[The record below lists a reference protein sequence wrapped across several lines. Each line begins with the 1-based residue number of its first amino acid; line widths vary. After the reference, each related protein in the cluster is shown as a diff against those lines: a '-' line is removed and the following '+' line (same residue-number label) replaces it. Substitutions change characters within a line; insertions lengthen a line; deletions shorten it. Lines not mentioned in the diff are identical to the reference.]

1 MKEVC
6 GFDLII
12 KKYQIQGKKN
22 LLMKQWLFYGT
33 KDYNHQLGYN
43 SP

>member
-12 KKYQIQGKKN
+12 KAIRFKAKKKFIN
-22 LLMKQWLFYGT
+22 ETEAILWY
-33 KDYNHQLGYN
+33 
-43 SP
+43 